1 MSRARRHAVCTLFT
15 RVTLVV
21 DVLFVRL
28 VRALFARCRASFL
41 RVVRIA
47 ACCSRMSCVSA
58 RRSARCRAISCVV
71 NSHRLESLVLIKLLI
86 YLTAV
91 SVTDLIRTK

>member
-1 MSRARRHAVCTLFT
+1 MSRARRRAVCTLFT

-58 RRSARCRAISCVV
+58 CRSARRRAVSCVV
-71 NSHRLESLVLIKLLI
+71 NLSRLESLVLIKLLI
-86 YLTAV
+86 
-91 SVTDLIRTK
+91 